1 MDFVL
6 GFFILSVVPCDDGR
20 TLGSRLTPDSLKQ
33 LKTGLKNILT
43 FLLKRSDSIEDYTFF
58 TGVYTAKRN
67 KYATVA
73 QEKMQGDRKR
83 QRITQEDMALRD
95 VFLTQDVDSL
105 KKPGDLCLIVGT
117 ALLEADISRGTCV
130 LKQIRR
136 SYISVSNDETGKTV
150 INVKGNIVRKTMKG
164 SSKEFTPMKFSI
176 RGECE
181 IKAVSKLLDTLPS
194 VGCRFCIYAEP
205 PKQVGRDPEC
215 VCEQLFLQSRDLLNW
230 RSTDKTWFVRTKW
243 SDERLKKLTK
253 LVSMEAGTSKVYTN
267 GCIRPTN
274 ETSLALIDLTPDQ
287 LAHSFNLQK
296 NVAQQEKYKREG
308 EMMTAEEKRVAT
320 MINTASGRTALRGLG
335 NKFGP
340 LTLQVN
346 EERKIYDQ
354 FNKVMK
360 GQQIKKVEGVKKKLM
375 ETEHQIKQRKRSGES
390 GSGSGGKLQRT
401 LYEQEEEDIPT
412 KVFAKIR
419 GFPFWPAEVME
430 IDEDG
435 RGRVRFQDG
444 QVGVDATLLDFTQ
457 ENLLKVL
464 NEGFK
469 KKLKLKQLFLEETKN
484 WGLCVIE

>member
-1 MDFVL
+1 M
-6 GFFILSVVPCDDGR
+6 
-20 TLGSRLTPDSLKQ
+20 
-33 LKTGLKNILT
+33 
-43 FLLKRSDSIEDYTFF
+43 
-58 TGVYTAKRN
+58 
-67 KYATVA
+67 
-73 QEKMQGDRKR
+73 
-83 QRITQEDMALRD
+83 
-95 VFLTQDVDSL
+95 
-105 KKPGDLCLIVGT
+105 
-117 ALLEADISRGTCV
+117 
-130 LKQIRR
+130 
-136 SYISVSNDETGKTV
+136 
-150 INVKGNIVRKTMKG
+150 
-164 SSKEFTPMKFSI
+164 
-176 RGECE
+176 
-181 IKAVSKLLDTLPS
+181 
-194 VGCRFCIYAEP
+194 
-205 PKQVGRDPEC
+205 
-215 VCEQLFLQSRDLLNW
+215 
-230 RSTDKTWFVRTKW
+230 
-243 SDERLKKLTK
+243 
-253 LVSMEAGTSKVYTN
+253 
-267 GCIRPTN
+267 
-274 ETSLALIDLTPDQ
+274 ALIDLTPDQ

-308 EMMTAEEKRVAT
+308 EMMTAEEKRAAT

-444 QVGVDATLLDFTQ
+444 QVGVDATLVDFSQ
-457 ENLLKVL
+457 ENLLKFL